1 MKIPGTIS
9 RRLAPF
15 ALLIFALA
23 VTFFVYRPGLQ
34 GAFMFDDGPNI
45 LRNAY
50 IAISSLTL
58 DALRQAAFSSTSG
71 PLNRPISMMS
81 FAVNHYFSGFDPFYF
96 KITNIGI
103 HLLNGIG
110 LFVLTILLLRAYRTR
125 FQPELTDRH
134 VHWVSL
140 AVAAAWLLHP
150 FNLTSVLY
158 VVQRMTSLSA
168 LFSIWGLVLYAWGR
182 MRFLE
187 GRNGIW
193 PVLTSL
199 FLFTPFA
206 MLCKETGAL
215 MPLLM
220 FVVEISLFN
229 FETKRA
235 FARRFLMVVFI
246 VTVALPAA
254 AFLAYVATD
263 PSRVIGGYFSRPFT
277 LAERLMTEARVI
289 WFYIQMIIVPT
300 NGKMGLFHDDIVN
313 SQGLLQPFTTLVSIV
328 GLAALLGVSLLLRKK
343 APLVTFGVL
352 FFLAGHLLESTIF
365 ALEIAHEHRNYLP
378 MYGLIL
384 VLFFYLLYPLRFKDN
399 LRLRQGIAILLIG
412 LFSFNTYA
420 RSDKW
425 SNPFDFAE
433 SELAHHPNSPRNNG
447 EIAAI
452 YANIATADRNA
463 METNY
468 HLARY
473 HYEKAVGLS
482 PHYTNGLFGLI
493 MLSASREKAIERKW
507 IDMLEHRLA
516 NASYAH
522 DNGDRLMALVAC
534 QTNGI
539 CKLAKDDI
547 EAILHAPFRNPS
559 LPGTSR
565 ALALSALSYYQV
577 NVLRDYS
584 TAIDTMRQA
593 IETAPH
599 ELEYRMTLLKFLAAL
614 QRNQEAKIE
623 LAALKELDRMSAYSK
638 QIESYD
644 QLLNERTR

>member
-1 MKIPGTIS
+1 MKIPGTIV
-9 RRLAPF
+9 RCFTPL

-23 VTFFVYRPGLQ
+23 ITFFVYRPGLQ

-45 LRNAY
+45 VRNAY
-50 IAISSLTL
+50 IAISNLTL

-81 FAVNHYFSGFDPFYF
+81 FAVNHYYSGLDPFYF
-96 KITNIGI
+96 KITNVGI

-110 LFVLTILLLRAYRTR
+110 LFVLTTLLLGIYRTR
-125 FQPELTDRH
+125 FQPELTERH

-140 AVAAAWLLHP
+140 GVAAAWLLHP

-168 LFSIWGLVLYAWGR
+168 LFSIWGLVLYVWGR
-182 MRFLE
+182 MRFHE

-199 FLFTPFA
+199 FLFTPLA
-206 MLCKETGAL
+206 TLCKETGAL
-215 MPLLM
+215 TPLLM
-220 FVVEISLFN
+220 LVVEISLFN
-229 FETKRA
+229 FETKSA
-235 FARRFLMVVFI
+235 FARRFLIAVFI

-254 AFLAYVATD
+254 AFLGYLATD
-263 PSRVIGGYFSRPFT
+263 PSRITAGYFTRPFT
-277 LAERLMTEARVI
+277 LPERLMTEARVM

-313 SQGLLQPFTTLVSIV
+313 SRGLLQPFTTLISIV
-328 GLAALLGVSLLLRKK
+328 GLAALLGVALVLRKK
-343 APLVTFGVL
+343 APLFTFGVL

-365 ALEIAHEHRNYLP
+365 ALEIAYEHRNYLP

-399 LRLRQGIAILLIG
+399 LRLRQGVAILLIG

-420 RSDKW
+420 RADKW
-425 SNPFDFAE
+425 SNPFSFAE
-433 SELAHHPNSPRNNG
+433 SELAHHPDSPRNNG
-447 EIAAI
+447 EQAAI
-452 YANIATADRNA
+452 YTNIATADRNA
-463 METNY
+463 MERNY
-468 HLARY
+468 LLARY
-473 HYEKAVGLS
+473 HYEKAVNLD

-493 MLSASREKAIERKW
+493 MLSASREKPIEREW
-507 IDMLEHRLA
+507 IDMLKHRLA
-516 NASYAH
+516 HASYAY
-522 DNGDRLMALVAC
+522 DTGDQLMALVAC

-539 CKLAKDDI
+539 CKLAKDEI
-547 EAILHAPFRNPS
+547 EAILHAPFKNLS
-559 LPGTSR
+559 LSGTGR
-565 ALALSALSYYQV
+565 ALALTALSYYQI

-584 TAIDTMRQA
+584 TAIDTMHQA
-593 IETAPH
+593 IKAAPH
-599 ELEYRMTLLKFLAAL
+599 ELEYRMTLLKFLTAL
-614 QRNQEAKIE
+614 QRNHEAKIE

-644 QLLNERTR
+644 QLLNEQTR